1 MKKLYKAPV
10 MIIVKMKPH
19 AIMQAS
25 NGTLDSGRSIV
36 LVNSD
41 PVEVLSGTMKM
52 NSYWLIMNNSFS

>member
-25 NGTLDSGRSIV
+25 NGTLDSGRSIT
-36 LVNSD
+36 SSS
-41 PVEVLSGTMKM
+41 EFGSRR
-52 NSYWLIMNNSFS
+52 SSFWDDEEDE